1 MISARQ
7 LGDGVH
13 RNPSVP
19 RSLFV
24 ASQIESRRT
33 IAFHQELDHV
43 VFPCCADV
51 DCILL
56 RQDNILFSLDL
67 AAMSALVTLAH
78 GHGFGALAL
87 SEVVSYTSATNHRSR
102 AVMERLGMSRD
113 PAEDFDYPA
122 LPESHPLRRHVLYRL
137 SSRSF

>member
-19 RSLFV
+19 RNLFV
-24 ASQIESRRT
+24 AGEIESRRT

-51 DCILL
+51 HCILL

-67 AAMSALVTLAH
+67 AAMSALVTLSS
-78 GHGFGALAL
+78 G
-87 SEVVSYTSATNHRSR
+87 RIC
-102 AVMERLGMSRD
+102 
-113 PAEDFDYPA
+113 
-122 LPESHPLRRHVLYRL
+122 LRRWRDEDREEFAAMNSDARHGILPQ
-137 SSRSF
+137 SPQPS

>member
-19 RSLFV
+19 RNLLV

-43 VFPCCADV
+43 YSPAVLMFIV
-51 DCILL
+51 ILL
-56 RQDNILFSLDL
+56 RQDNILGN
-67 AAMSALVTLAH
+67 T
-78 GHGFGALAL
+78 
-87 SEVVSYTSATNHRSR
+87 
-102 AVMERLGMSRD
+102 
-113 PAEDFDYPA
+113 PADE
-122 LPESHPLRRHVLYRL
+122 
-137 SSRSF
+137 